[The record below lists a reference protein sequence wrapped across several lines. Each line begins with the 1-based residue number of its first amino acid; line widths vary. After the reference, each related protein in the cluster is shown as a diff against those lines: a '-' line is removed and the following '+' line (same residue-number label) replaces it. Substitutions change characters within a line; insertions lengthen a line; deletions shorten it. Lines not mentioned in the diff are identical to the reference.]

1 MSYETERCSGAAG
14 LALSRCVGWVG
25 FWGKASPPGR
35 HYPPPHTIT
44 AYNPPLP
51 CLCSTTRRG
60 CANLD
65 ANCRAHVSRP
75 GPPHAWPKRPW
86 LNEGERRGA
95 FTARCNSTRCV
106 YWRSS
111 DQTEGASGSPR
122 MQGASTGSAGMQ
134 DQGPR
139 CTSRCRSDVVRYTG
153 DIARLG
159 STTPPFFKSAKMPAY
174 PCAVAVIGSPLV
186 GSPLFPGIGGSA
198 ITPRATHAGIGLP

>member
-1 MSYETERCSGAAG
+1 MNTNSLSSVPRITRLEHCQDHRRLHTGVRTAG
-14 LALSRCVGWVG
+14 SCRRTRVGGSSR
-25 FWGKASPPGR
+25 R
-35 HYPPPHTIT
+35 
-44 AYNPPLP
+44 
-51 CLCSTTRRG
+51 TR
-60 CANLD
+60 
-65 ANCRAHVSRP
+65 V
-75 GPPHAWPKRPW
+75 
-86 LNEGERRGA
+86 RGA

-122 MQGASTGSAGMQ
+122 MQGASGPAGMQ

-139 CTSRCRSDVVRYTG
+139 CTSRCRSDVVRCTG

-159 STTPPFFKSAKMPAY
+159 STTPPFKCY